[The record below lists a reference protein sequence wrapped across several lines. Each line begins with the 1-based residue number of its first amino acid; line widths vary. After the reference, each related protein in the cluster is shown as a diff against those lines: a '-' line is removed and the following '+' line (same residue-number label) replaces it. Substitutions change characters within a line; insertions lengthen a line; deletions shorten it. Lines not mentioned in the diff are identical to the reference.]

1 VPAYGWG
8 LVLLGTYVLLV
19 IMARWIYIA
28 RSNIVWTDAQ
38 AGAVTR
44 RLSMLEGRGCPG
56 NGQARA
62 TPVSLQ
68 PLLDDIEK
76 NNSACERG
84 DVFNWNGSRQIALWV
99 TMHEAE
105 RLALPALGHE
115 QLVARLE
122 RARGQLAELPQPR
135 REAWEYVI
143 CTLLARKDEH
153 DRGRLDRDCRAYLD
167 ELLGEIYEASNGNAI
182 QLSGLY
188 NRATWIILVSLLP
201 LAVLAGFGFGM
212 LLVAG
217 AIGGLISRMQRLVF
231 STRIPVTYGSS
242 WGPLFCAPILGAL
255 AAWAG
260 LVLISL
266 LQTAGVLQLTALQTS
281 LAGLRAPSAAVLGIA
296 ILLGASERFL
306 LRLEKQA
313 EAVID
318 PDHVGP
324 ADQAATAHTTA
335 AAQRVPLL
343 RLAASPATATI
354 NGNAAANGNAAP
366 NGGAA
371 PNGDAGANGDA
382 ANTDDRAPEADTAA
396 GARPHR

>member
-8 LVLLGTYVLLV
+8 LVLLGAYVLLV
-19 IMARWIYIA
+19 ILARWIYIA
-28 RSNIVWTDAQ
+28 RSNIVWTNAQ

-44 RLSMLEGRGCPG
+44 RLSMLEGRGCPA
-56 NGQARA
+56 NGQAPV
-62 TPVSLQ
+62 TPVCLQ

-84 DVFNWNGSRQIALWV
+84 EVFNWNGSRQIALWV

-135 REAWEYVI
+135 REAWDYVI
-143 CTLLARKDEH
+143 CTLLARKDGP
-153 DRGRLDRDCRAYLD
+153 DRKRLDRDYCAYLD
-167 ELLGEIYEASNGNAI
+167 EVLGEIYEASNGNAV

-201 LAVLAGFGFGM
+201 LAVLAGFGFGT

-217 AIGGLISRMQRLVF
+217 AIGGLVSRMQRLVF

-242 WGPLFCAPILGAL
+242 WGPLFCAPVLGAL

-266 LQTAGVLQLTALQTS
+266 LQTAGVLKLTALHTS
-281 LAGLRAPSAAVLGIA
+281 LADLRAPSAAVLGIA

-318 PDHVGP
+318 PDHTGP
-324 ADQAATAHTTA
+324 ADQAATARTTA
-335 AAQRVPLL
+335 AAQRMPPL
-343 RLAASPATATI
+343 RPAAAPATAVTT
-354 NGNAAANGNAAP
+354 ATS
-366 NGGAA
+366 GATA
-371 PNGDAGANGDA
+371 KGDAAANGDA
-382 ANTDDRAPEADTAA
+382 AKTHDQSPEEA
-396 GARPHR
+396 GARLARDVTGS

>member
-1 VPAYGWG
+1 MSELVSG
-8 LVLLGTYVLLV
+8 LVLLGAYVVLV
-19 IMARWIYIA
+19 ILARWICIA
-28 RSNIVWTDAQ
+28 RTNMLWTRAQ
-38 AGAVTR
+38 AKAITR
-44 RLSMLEGRGCPG
+44 RLSMLDGRGCPE
-56 NGQARA
+56 NGQAPV
-62 TPVSLQ
+62 TPLCLQ
-68 PLLDDIEK
+68 PLLDDIK
-76 NNSACERG
+76 NNDSVSERRDIFG
-84 DVFNWNGSRQIALWV
+84 WNGSRQIAQWV

-135 REAWEYVI
+135 REAWDYVI
-143 CTLLARKDEH
+143 CTLLARKDEP
-153 DRGRLDRDCRAYLD
+153 DRKRLDRDYRAYLD
-167 ELLGEIYEASNGNAI
+167 ELLGEIYEASNGNAV

-217 AIGGLISRMQRLVF
+217 AIGGLISRMHRLVF

-242 WGPLFCAPILGAL
+242 WGPLFCAPVLGAL

-266 LQTAGVLQLTALQTS
+266 LQTAGVLKLAALQTS
-281 LAGLRAPSAAVLGIA
+281 LADLRAPSAAVLGVA

-324 ADQAATAHTTA
+324 ADQAATARTTT
-335 AAQRVPLL
+335 AAQRVPVL
-343 RLAASPATATI
+343 RTVASPTTAAAS
-354 NGNAAANGNAAP
+354 AAA
-366 NGGAA
+366 
-371 PNGDAGANGDA
+371 ANGDA
-382 ANTDDRAPEADTAA
+382 AKTDAQSPEGDS
-396 GARPHR
+396 ARQALGLTGS

>member
-1 VPAYGWG
+1 MPAYGWG
-8 LVLLGTYVLLV
+8 LVLLGAYLLLV

-28 RSNIVWTDAQ
+28 RSNVVWTDAQ
-38 AGAVTR
+38 AAAITW
-44 RLSMLEGRGCPG
+44 RLSMLEAHGGAG
-56 NGQARA
+56 NGQA
-62 TPVSLQ
+62 PCLQ
-68 PLLDDIEK
+68 PLLDDIRPK
-76 NNSACERG
+76 NNSASRENGFKSQLG
-84 DVFNWNGSRQIALWV
+84 DVFGWNGSRQIAQWV
-99 TMHEAE
+99 AMHEAE

-135 REAWEYVI
+135 REAWDYVI
-143 CTLLARKDEH
+143 CTLLARKDEP
-153 DRGRLDRDCRAYLD
+153 DREQLDRDYCAYLD
-167 ELLGEIYEASNGNAI
+167 EVLGEIYEASNGNAI

-217 AIGGLISRMQRLVF
+217 AIGGLVSRMHRLVF

-242 WGPLFCAPILGAL
+242 WGPLFCAPVLGAL

-266 LQTAGVLQLTALQTS
+266 LQKAGVLHLAALQTS
-281 LAGLRAPSAAVLGIA
+281 LADLRAPTAAVLGVA
-296 ILLGASERFL
+296 ILLGISERFL

-318 PDHVGP
+318 PDNVGP
-324 ADQAATAHTTA
+324 ADQAATARTTA
-335 AAQRVPLL
+335 ASQRMPAL
-343 RLAASPATATI
+343 RPVITTGAAAASATAAS
-354 NGNAAANGNAAP
+354 GEAAP
-366 NGGAA
+366 EEHGDGQEDQRAA
-371 PNGDAGANGDA
+371 
-382 ANTDDRAPEADTAA
+382 
-396 GARPHR
+396 

>member
-1 VPAYGWG
+1 MSDFAWG
-8 LVLLGTYVLLV
+8 LVLLGAYMLLV

-28 RSNIVWTDAQ
+28 RTNVIWTRAQ
-38 AGAVTR
+38 AEAITGRLSLQSGSGPSANGKARVTPLALR
-44 RLSMLEGRGCPG
+44 RLLKKIKAQNPKSRLSGIVG
-56 NGQARA
+56 
-62 TPVSLQ
+62 
-68 PLLDDIEK
+68 
-76 NNSACERG
+76 
-84 DVFNWNGSRQIALWV
+84 WNGSHQIAQWV
-99 TMHEAE
+99 LMHEAE
-105 RLALPALGHE
+105 RLSLPALDHA

-122 RARGQLAELPQPR
+122 RALGQLGELPLPR
-135 REAWEYVI
+135 REAWEVRI
-143 CTLLARKDEH
+143 RTLLA
-153 DRGRLDRDCRAYLD
+153 DREADKRMDDVYRAYLD
-167 ELLGEIYEASNGNAI
+167 EVLGEIYEASNGNAI

-217 AIGGLISRMQRLVF
+217 AIGGLVSRMQRLVF
-231 STRIPVTYGSS
+231 STRIPVSYGSS

-260 LVLISL
+260 LALISL

-281 LAGLRAPSAAVLGIA
+281 LDSLRAPSAAVLGTA

-324 ADQAATAHTTA
+324 ADQAAKAHTTA
-335 AAQRVPLL
+335 AAQRVPVF
-343 RLAASPATATI
+343 RPSASPT
-354 NGNAAANGNAAP
+354 
-366 NGGAA
+366 
-371 PNGDAGANGDA
+371 
-382 ANTDDRAPEADTAA
+382 TAA
-396 GARPHR
+396 

>member
-1 VPAYGWG
+1 VRPA
-8 LVLLGTYVLLV
+8 
-19 IMARWIYIA
+19 
-28 RSNIVWTDAQ
+28 
-38 AGAVTR
+38 
-44 RLSMLEGRGCPG
+44 
-56 NGQARA
+56 
-62 TPVSLQ
+62 SLQ

-76 NNSACERG
+76 NISACTRG
-84 DVFNWNGSRQIALWV
+84 DVVGWNGSRQIALWV

-105 RLALPALGHE
+105 RLALPLLGHE

-143 CTLLARKDEH
+143 CTLLARKDEP
-153 DRGRLDRDCRAYLD
+153 DRKRLDRDYRAYLD
-167 ELLGEIYEASNGNAI
+167 EVLGEIYEASNGNAI

-201 LAVLAGFGFGM
+201 LAVLAGLGFGT

-231 STRIPVTYGSS
+231 STRIPVSYGSS
-242 WGPLFCAPILGAL
+242 WGPLFCAPVLGAL

-266 LQTAGVLQLTALQTS
+266 LQTAGVLKLTALHTS
-281 LAGLRAPSAAVLGIA
+281 LADLRAPSAAVLGIA

-318 PDHVGP
+318 PDHTGS
-324 ADQAATAHTTA
+324 ADQAAKARTTA
-335 AAQRVPLL
+335 ATQRVPLL
-343 RLAASPATATI
+343 RPAALPATAAGGATAS
-354 NGNAAANGNAAP
+354 GATANGDP
-366 NGGAA
+366 T
-371 PNGDAGANGDA
+371 ANGDA
-382 ANTDDRAPEADTAA
+382 ATTGDQSPDEGSARVASALSVADRQPLDAVEPA
-396 GARPHR
+396 GA